1 MSDFPPQLPAGSA
14 FALSLILQRLE
25 EDPEFLDFAPYPAED
40 LEVLAAFRP
49 SSEDEEV
56 VTGEG
61 KWSRLERESN
71 NLFKLL
77 TDFSKTLNNKDS
89 SETMAYFRTAT
100 SLMEKIISLQ
110 ERTANLKQVSKF
122 HDAVLLIM
130 EDVMSPDQRTQVMDR
145 LKSAMESDT

>member
-1 MSDFPPQLPAGSA
+1 MNDFPPQLPTGAA
-14 FALSLILQRLE
+14 FALALILQRME
-25 EDPEFLDFAPYPAED
+25 EDPEFLDFAPYPDED
-40 LEVLAAFRP
+40 LEVLQSFRP
-49 SSEDEEV
+49 ATEEV
-56 VTGEG
+56 EDVSGEG

-71 NLFKLL
+71 NLFKML

-122 HDAVLLIM
+122 HDTVLLIM

-145 LKSAMESDT
+145 LKAAMESDT